1 MVLELEWLLR
11 AVEELLKQEELKV
24 ERDYQLLK

>member
-1 MVLELEWLLR
+1 MVLELEWLLK
-11 AVEELLKQEELKV
+11 AVEELSKQEELKV